1 MDISVPLEQNKTM
14 LNKQNRSLF
23 FAEIPISQ
31 FVSVRALGRMCR
43 EKLKAL
49 KKCGFLE

>member
-1 MDISVPLEQNKTM
+1 MAISIPLEQNKTM

-31 FVSVRALGRMCR
+31 FISVRALERMCR

-49 KKCGFLE
+49 KKCFF